1 MPQCQIW
8 MASFSYADHILI
20 RLRTSVILLKDV
32 ITSLRGI
39 KNAFYLL
46 GLILNL
52 NLLCNEYSCLFL
64 YAFNKIII
72 IPQYTKVS
80 ILNLNSDIVRI
91 LILFEYFF
99 IVQGM
104 QKIFGDFEIS
114 RTF

>member
-8 MASFSYADHILI
+8 MASFSYTDHILI

-39 KNAFYLL
+39 KNVFYLL

-52 NLLCNEYSCLFL
+52 NLLCNEYNCLFL

-99 IVQGM
+99 IVQRM